1 MMTTHIHSEERR
13 KSLVTRLRRI
23 EGQVRAL
30 QTLIAESDD
39 CEKVAQQLAAAR
51 KALDRCFF
59 ETVACMMEQEMGEDA
74 ARMERYTRILA
85 KYG

>member
-1 MMTTHIHSEERR
+1 MAEYTHSEERR
-13 KSLVTRLRRI
+13 KALVARLRRI

-30 QTLIAESDD
+30 QSLITESDD

-74 ARMERYTRILA
+74 IKLERYTRLLA

>member
-1 MMTTHIHSEERR
+1 MPEHSHSDERR

-30 QTLIAESDD
+30 QKLIAESDD

-59 ETVACMMEQEMGEDA
+59 ETVACMMQQEMGEDTN
-74 ARMERYTRILA
+74 RLERYTRLLA